1 MYSKSNNRD
10 WSLLGWSVVCLLL
23 AGLMAYRGF
32 QHREELD
39 SFKRMAATTTGVITS
54 ASEGHQSRD
63 DAEPPSISYRFTV
76 NGKEYTGDSEEY
88 IPEGDSVR
96 IRYAPND
103 PDRNLSANHNENG
116 TSSFFSTIL
125 FVAIGG
131 FLLMIGYSETTAK
144 MLIKKKFEKFEPSS
158 FLRFPLIISGAI
170 SSYLIFNEYMES
182 NSEFLILLKTFVFLT
197 FLYLLVLSYLWKM
210 PIVSIVGIGLAV
222 FFNPIISLNYI
233 NNSWSIIERVIGF
246 IVIITVINLK
256 PQKLI
261 I

>member
-1 MYSKSNNRD
+1 MHSKSNNRD
-10 WSLLGWSVVCLLL
+10 WSLLGWSVVWLLL
-23 AGLMAYRGF
+23 AGLMTFQNY
-32 QHREELD
+32 QHRQEIE
-39 SFKRMAATTTGVITS
+39 SFKKSSAITTGVVTS
-54 ASEGHQSRD
+54 ASEGYQSHD
-63 DAEPPSISYRFTV
+63 EAEPPLISYRFTV
-76 NGKEYTGDSEEY
+76 NGRDYTGESEEF
-88 IPEGDSVR
+88 IPEGDSVK

-103 PDRNLSANHNENG
+103 PDKNLSINHNEQSENRYFI
-116 TSSFFSTIL
+116 SIL
-125 FVAIGG
+125 CTGIGIYL
-131 FLLMIGYSETTAK
+131 FINGYSDKTAK
-144 MLIKKKFEKFEPSS
+144 LIQKNKFEKLEVVS
-158 FLRFPLIISGAI
+158 FLRFPLVISGAI

-197 FLYLLVLSYLWKM
+197 FLYLSVVSYLWKM

-222 FFNPIISLNYI
+222 FFNPIISLNHI